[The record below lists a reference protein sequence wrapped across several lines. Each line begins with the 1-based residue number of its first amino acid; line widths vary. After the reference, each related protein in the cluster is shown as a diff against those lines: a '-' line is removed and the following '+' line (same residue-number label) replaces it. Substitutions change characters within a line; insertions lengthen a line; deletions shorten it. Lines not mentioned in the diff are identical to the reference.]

1 MRNKLFS
8 VPLCGGANAD
18 FGDNGWK
25 PRNKNVRTKFGRSTR
40 SLRIHKTT
48 ASTSNFS
55 SANSSNVMND
65 CFDASGKRTVGN
77 ATYKMLFS
85 GFKTVSHT
93 LNVASVTCNFNV
105 MRIGFFWCKI
115 RLTTSSQSSSDMDT
129 ACPSFFPIPAAAGVG
144 VAISS

>member
-8 VPLCGGANAD
+8 APLCGGANDD

-25 PRNKNVRTKFGRSTR
+25 PRNKNVRTKFGRSER
-40 SLRIHKTT
+40 SLRMHNTT

-55 SANSSNVMND
+55 SANSSNVIND
-65 CFDASGKRTVGN
+65 CFDASGNKTVGN

-85 GFKTVSHT
+85 GFNTVSHT

-115 RLTTSSQSSSDMDT
+115 RFTTSSQSSSDIET
-129 ACPSFFPIPAAAGVG
+129 AWPSFFPADGAV
-144 VAISS
+144 ISS